1 METLS
6 IFVRYKNKKKSMRYF
21 ETKFLDEADEFIA
34 KLDQKAIEK
43 SFTTLTLQNKR
54 MNQDCSRNF

>member
-1 METLS
+1 
-6 IFVRYKNKKKSMRYF
+6 MRYF
-21 ETKFLDEADEFIA
+21 ETIFLDEADEFIA